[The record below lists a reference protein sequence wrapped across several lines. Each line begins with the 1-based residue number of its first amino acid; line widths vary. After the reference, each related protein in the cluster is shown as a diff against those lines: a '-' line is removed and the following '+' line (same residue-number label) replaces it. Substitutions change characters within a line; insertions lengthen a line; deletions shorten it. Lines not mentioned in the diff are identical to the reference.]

1 MKALLIHG
9 INNIGL
15 GEIPA
20 PQIGPD
26 EVLIKPRAST
36 ICHSDFEL
44 ISGRYIIPFDYPA
57 IPGHE
62 WSGEVIEVGAN
73 VQNYKPRDRVVC
85 ESVIG
90 CGCCPNCQ
98 SGNFTFCDTINH
110 FGFTIKG
117 ADAELTKARPEWLH
131 QLPEQMSFKQGA
143 LIEPFSVS
151 YGAILESG
159 GTDAGETMVVFGGG
173 PIGLFAVQAGSTMGA
188 MVILV
193 EPMASR
199 HEMGIRLGAESIID
213 PTKEDVIERV
223 LSLTNGKGA
232 DIVIEASGSDLALP
246 DTINVARNS
255 GRIAILGINIGKKLP
270 VEFGKIQS
278 KALTLKGVIGSPY
291 VWERTLTFLNRTGID
306 ITQVVTH
313 DFPLSQAEKAFE
325 IASKPESCI
334 KVMLIND

>member
-1 MKALLIHG
+1 MQALLIHG
-9 INNIGL
+9 INNIEL
-15 GEIPA
+15 GEIPD
-20 PQIGPD
+20 PEIGPD

-44 ISGRYIIPFDYPA
+44 IGGRYIIPFDYPA

-62 WSGEVIEVGAN
+62 WSGEVIKAGAN
-73 VQNYKPRDRVVC
+73 VHNYKPKDRVVC

-117 ADAELTKARPEWLH
+117 ADAELTKARPAWLH
-131 QLPEQMSFKQGA
+131 KLPEQMSFKQGA

-151 YGAILESG
+151 YGAILDIG
-159 GTDAGETMVVFGGG
+159 GTDPGEIMVVFGGG
-173 PIGLFAVQAGSTMGA
+173 PIGLFAVQVGSTLGA
-188 MVILV
+188 KVILI
-193 EPMASR
+193 EPMVSR
-199 HEMGIRLGAESIID
+199 QEMGIQLGADCIID
-213 PTKEDVIERV
+213 PIKEDVTERV

-232 DIVIEASGSDLALP
+232 DLVIEASGFDMALA

-278 KALTLKGVIGSPY
+278 KALTIKGVIGSPY
-291 VWERTLTFLNRTGID
+291 VWERTLTFLNRSGID

-313 DFPLSQAEKAFE
+313 EFPLSQAEKAFE
-325 IASKPESCI
+325 IASKPDNCI